1 VGSAISGNQ
10 EMAKAY
16 SDDLRRKILQA
27 WEEGEDTQEQIAKHF
42 RVSVRYIGKIVHQ
55 KRVTGQAE
63 RVPHQPGRKPRF
75 TPPVREQI
83 RVWIRGQPDLTLAE
97 IQEKLGQ
104 GEKLRVSLPS
114 IWKVLKGMGLRL
126 KKNRSTR
133 KSRISRGFKRSAKP
147 FARK

>member
-1 VGSAISGNQ
+1 MESAISVNQ

-27 WEEGEDTQEQIAKHF
+27 WEEGEESQEQIAKDF

-83 RVWIRGQPDLTLAE
+83 RAWIRGQPDLTLAE
-97 IQEKLGQ
+97 IQEKLRQ
-104 GEKLRVSLPS
+104 GEQLKVSLPS
-114 IWKVLKGMGLRL
+114 IWKMLKGMGLRL
-126 KKNRSTR
+126 KKSRSTR
-133 KSRISRGFKRSAKP
+133 KSRTSPGSRRSARP
-147 FARK
+147 FSRK